1 MNSIKRF
8 TKRVKHNVLALC
20 LDVRGAESMASP
32 LVILTT
38 GAGVVAT
45 AVAAQHAFGQTK
57 STLDTQAS
65 ASDKL
70 GSTLSS
76 GVGGTPEATPAA
88 VSFAGGTSQ

>member
-1 MNSIKRF
+1 MNSMKRF

-57 STLDTQAS
+57 ATLDTQATG
-65 ASDKL
+65 SDKL
-70 GSTLSS
+70 GATLST
-76 GVGGTPEATPAA
+76 GVGGTPSTTTPA
-88 VSFAGGTSQ
+88 VSFAGGTQN